1 MRSFLVAL
9 IGLAVCSGTATAQT
23 VSNPSAVAF
32 VASADHDVIWTPA
45 PGEPGTAGPVL
56 TNYVLEVRENG
67 TAVRSTDLGKPT
79 PSATRQ
85 IVASLTMTGLQQAHT
100 YTAVVVAVGP
110 GGNTPSAPTASFGWV
125 VSTPLAPAGV
135 TNVILLAEKVPSS
148 GITVGGR
155 VMAGSAGV
163 LVRPSPSL
171 SSPSDIVQPPGAL
184 GTAIGGPTVAD
195 GYTWWDVD
203 WDTGT
208 DGWGTEG
215 PSFLT
220 VAP

>member
-1 MRSFLVAL
+1 MRRLLVAL
-9 IGLAVCSGTATAQT
+9 LGLAVVSGTATAQT

-32 VASADHDVIWTPA
+32 VASVDHDVIWTPP
-45 PGEPGTAGPVL
+45 PGESGTAGPVL
-56 TNYVLEVRENG
+56 TTYLLEVRENS
-67 TAVRSTDLGKPT
+67 AVVRTTDLGKPA

-85 IVASLTMTGLQQAHT
+85 IVVSLTMTGLQPTHT
-100 YTAVVVAVGP
+100 YTAVIVAVGP
-110 GGNTPSAPTASFGWV
+110 GGSTPSAATVPFGWFAT
-125 VSTPLAPAGV
+125 TPPPPAGV
-135 TNVILLAEKVPSS
+135 TNVTLLAGGVPSS

-163 LVRPSPSL
+163 LVRPAPSL
-171 SSPSDIVQPPGAL
+171 SSPSDIVQPTGAL

-203 WDTGT
+203 WDTGA

-215 PSFLT
+215 PTFLT